1 MIWHSG
7 GLMEGRWRTDALVAA
22 LILVLATS
30 AAAQEANERIQQLYK
45 EARADEK
52 GGRPDAAIQKYNAI
66 VKLDPKNPAVYSNLG
81 RLYYEQ
87 GQLEEAIPHLK
98 HAIELD
104 PKLEPPHA
112 LLGFSYYQ
120 MGDFEHARG
129 EFKTALELNPHDG
142 NAKLFLARSLIE
154 LDDVKG
160 ALRLLEQL
168 QQEAPRNAE
177 VLYSLGTVYAGL
189 AESTL
194 SAIQTVDPNSYLI
207 ELLLGR
213 YAEVKQV
220 YPEAAEHYKKAIAK
234 APGVLDLYYRYA
246 HALWAGGDLSNA
258 LAAYRHVLKVNPS
271 DYRAS
276 WEAARIVL
284 PNDPDEAFR
293 LVNRALELKPGIAEA
308 LTIRGR
314 ALLALRKPTEAIEDF
329 KKASTLDPEDATNH
343 FQLARAYRQLGLTQ
357 QAQDE
362 TAIYEHMQTE
372 SHSPKMEPQSAP
384 Q

>member
-1 MIWHSG
+1 MKAGW
-7 GLMEGRWRTDALVAA
+7 WTDTLVASA
-22 LILVLATS
+22 LLVLATS
-30 AAAQEANERIQQLYK
+30 SAAQEANDRIQQLYTQ
-45 EARADEK
+45 ARADEK
-52 GGRPDAAIQKYNAI
+52 GGRQDAAIQKYQAI
-66 VKLDPKNPAVYSNLG
+66 IKLDPRNPASYSNLG

-87 GQLEEAIPHLK
+87 GQIEEAIPPLK

-120 MGDFEHARG
+120 MGDFEHARR
-129 EFKTALELNPHDG
+129 EFETALQLNPRDG
-142 NAKLFLARSLIE
+142 NAKLFLARSLVE

-168 QQEAPRNAE
+168 EQEDPRNAE

-220 YPEAAEHYKKAIAK
+220 YPEAAEHYRKAIEK

-246 HALWAGGDLSNA
+246 HVLWAGGDFANA
-258 LAAYRHVLKVNPS
+258 LAAYRQVIKLNPV

-284 PNDPDEAFR
+284 PDDPDEALR

-329 KKASTLDPEDATNH
+329 KKASALDPEDPTNH

-357 QAQDE
+357 QAQNE

-372 SHSPKMEPQSAP
+372 SHTPKVER
-384 Q
+384 